1 MRIFLLCLTVRA
13 IKLLLLIFHFPAKMP
28 AACAKLTQDDLDR
41 KYTFSQEASAKEIQQ
56 AMDLWWGNAQQM
68 IARY

>member
-1 MRIFLLCLTVRA
+1 
-13 IKLLLLIFHFPAKMP
+13 MP